1 MSKGRGRLAI
11 DYSLPPGC
19 ELLHFERSDG
29 DSTHWPPNT
38 VEVEDE
44 DDKEYEMRILNVKLY
59 KRFKYSPLRFEI
71 EWISY
76 EHTDESKSTV
86 GSEDLARAKESV
98 KDFYRLNPT
107 KPGSYEQFLEIANR
121 LRPIESDSESDSDTG
136 QNDEAPS

>member
-44 DDKEYEMRILNVKLY
+44 DGNVNFYKPVPEQQGISLKWLNQIGQKVAEEMGMPS
-59 KRFKYSPLRFEI
+59 KY
-71 EWISY
+71 
-76 EHTDESKSTV
+76 
-86 GSEDLARAKESV
+86 
-98 KDFYRLNPT
+98 
-107 KPGSYEQFLEIANR
+107 LEE
-121 LRPIESDSESDSDTG
+121 LDCG
-136 QNDEAPS
+136 

>member
-1 MSKGRGRLAI
+1 MFYVSQLEPHIPDEFLNR
-11 DYSLPPGC
+11 YQPPPSPVG
-19 ELLHFERSDG
+19 
-29 DSTHWPPNT
+29 
-38 VEVEDE
+38 VEDE
-44 DDKEYEMRILNVKLY
+44 DDKEYEMCILNVKLD

-71 EWISY
+71 EWIGY
-76 EHTDESKSTV
+76 EHTDEAKSTV

-136 QNDEAPS
+136 QKDEAPS

>member
-1 MSKGRGRLAI
+1 
-11 DYSLPPGC
+11 
-19 ELLHFERSDG
+19 
-29 DSTHWPPNT
+29 
-38 VEVEDE
+38 
-44 DDKEYEMRILNVKLY
+44 MRILNVKLD
-59 KRFKYSPLRFEI
+59 KQFKYSPLRFEI
-71 EWISY
+71 EWIGY
-76 EHTDESKSTV
+76 EHTDEAKSTV